1 MSSSSETGPQACRSA
16 DTPQGKATA
25 SWATLEGAK
34 PRDGVELLPAL
45 LGVGKA
51 APEIEPSLGPCP
63 QFGRDKE
70 KPKMVRDRSST
81 GNTLALSQGLD

>member
-1 MSSSSETGPQACRSA
+1 MEWSYYP
-16 DTPQGKATA
+16 P
-25 SWATLEGAK
+25 
-34 PRDGVELLPAL
+34 P

-70 KPKMVRDRSST
+70 KPKMVRARSST
-81 GNTLALSQGLD
+81 GNTPAPSQGLD

>member
-1 MSSSSETGPQACRSA
+1 MLVCRHTA
-16 DTPQGKATA
+16 GQGNCIL
-25 SWATLEGAK
+25 ATLEGAK
-34 PRDGVELLPAL
+34 PRDGAELLPAL

-70 KPKMVRDRSST
+70 KPKMVKARSST
-81 GNTLALSQGLD
+81 GNTPALSQGLD